1 MSQISSFD
9 HLSFREK
16 LINATREFFSISLVW
31 LFLLFLLSL
40 LELFYNTLVNAV
52 QENFFRLLMYSCWMD
67 VLLWLKWGAVCYI
80 FYLIFYV
87 VHPKSAKFTF
97 KTFICFAAIIQT
109 ALVLYFTTSLNLL
122 GADLFSYSLQDVQQT
137 LGASGGLS
145 VVAVL
150 QFLVVVAIC
159 ISILWW
165 LPGFIKLPWALGI
178 IYPLASVIIFFTST
192 TSAWSQISLQTIFAS
207 NLVTNK
213 SDYFFTSSYYYF
225 FPKTDYDVDI
235 YADNYIGI
243 YDNLDNSVVDYEYL
257 DESNYPFYHV
267 DSDTDVLSPYFNL
280 NEKKPNI
287 VIILVEGLGR
297 AFTNKGAYLGN
308 WTPFLDSLSTQSLYW
323 KNFLSQGGRTF
334 AVLPSILGSLPFAQS
349 GYLGMGEKMPNQLSL
364 LNLLKHNGYETSFY
378 YGGDASF
385 DNMELY
391 LRRNKID
398 DLIDKDKFSTNSGL
412 LPETNG
418 FTWGYDDEALY
429 AKYLNTRPSDS
440 MAKPQLGVLLTVS
453 SHNPFKINQQQEF
466 YDRFEERMTQL
477 DFTESKKQ
485 DYRAYRDQ
493 YASILY
499 TDAMLKKFFEN
510 YEKRPDFSNTIFLIT
525 GDHRM
530 PEIPMATVIDRYH
543 VPLILYS
550 PMLKRTSEMA
560 SISSHSDVAPS
571 ILRLLK
577 SNYQLDLPEDTSWL
591 GKGLDTVV
599 NFRNIH
605 QIPLIQTKVNMKDY
619 VVGTYHLNG
628 DRLYEILEDMGERP
642 VNDSKQQKSIMDAY
656 NGFKQKNA
664 IITNGG
670 KIIPDSV
677 YIKYTN

>member
-1 MSQISSFD
+1 
-9 HLSFREK
+9 
-16 LINATREFFSISLVW
+16 
-31 LFLLFLLSL
+31 
-40 LELFYNTLVNAV
+40 
-52 QENFFRLLMYSCWMD
+52 MD
-67 VLLWLKWGAVCYI
+67 ILLWLKWGAICYL
-80 FYLIFYV
+80 FYIIFYV
-87 VHPKSAKFTF
+87 IHPRSAKAIF
-97 KTFICFAAIIQT
+97 KTFNCIAAVIQT
-109 ALVLYFTTSLNLL
+109 ALVLYFTTYLNLL
-122 GADLFSYSLQDVQQT
+122 GADLFSYSLEDVQQT

-145 VVAVL
+145 FVAIL
-150 QFLVVVAIC
+150 QFLVVIAIC

-165 LPGFIKLPWALGI
+165 VPRFIKLPWSLGV
-178 IYPLASVIIFFTST
+178 IYPIASVIIFFTPSN
-192 TSAWSQISLQTIFAS
+192 SAWSQISLQNTFAS

-243 YDNLDNSVVDYEYL
+243 YDNLDNSIADFEYL

-267 DSDTDVLSPYFNL
+267 DGDTDVLSPYFNL
-280 NEKKPNI
+280 NEKKPNV

-323 KNFLSQGGRTF
+323 KIFLSLCGRTF

-349 GYLGMGEKMPNQLSL
+349 GYLGMGEQMPKQLSL

-398 DLIDKDKFSTNSGL
+398 DLIDKDEFSTNEGL
-412 LPETNG
+412 LPKTNG

-429 AKYLNTRPSDS
+429 AEYLKTRPSDS
-440 MAKPQLGVLLTVS
+440 AAKPQLGVLLTVS
-453 SHNPFKINQQQEF
+453 SHNPFKINHQQEF

-477 DFTESKKQ
+477 EFSDRKKQ
-485 DYRAYRDQ
+485 DYRSYRDQ

-499 TDAMLKKFFEN
+499 TDEMLKKFFEN
-510 YEKRPDFSNTIFLIT
+510 FKKRPDFENTIFLIT

-543 VPLILYS
+543 VPLIMYS
-550 PMLKRTSEMA
+550 PMLRRTSEMA
-560 SISSHSDVAPS
+560 SISSHYDVAPS
-571 ILRLLK
+571 LLRLLK
-577 SNYQLDLPEDTSWL
+577 SNYTLDLPDNTSWL
-591 GKGLDTVV
+591 GKGLDTVA

-619 VVGTYHLNG
+619 VVGNYHLNG
-628 DRLYEILEDMGERP
+628 DRLYEILENMGTRP
-642 VNDSKQQKSIMDAY
+642 VNDPEQQQSIMDAY

-677 YIKYTN
+677 YVKYTN

>member
-1 MSQISSFD
+1 MSQISTFD

-16 LINATREFFSISLVW
+16 LINATRGFFSISLVW
-31 LFLLFLLSL
+31 LLLLFLLSI
-40 LELFYNTLVNAV
+40 LELLYNTVVNSV
-52 QENFFRLLMYSCWMD
+52 QENFFNLLMYSCWMD
-67 VLLWLKWGAVCYI
+67 ILLWLKWGAICYL
-80 FYLIFYV
+80 FYIIFYV
-87 VHPKSAKFTF
+87 IHPKSAKAIF
-97 KTFICFAAIIQT
+97 KTFICIAAVIQT

-122 GADLFSYSLQDVQQT
+122 GADLFSYSLEDVQQT

-145 VVAVL
+145 FVAIL
-150 QFLVVVAIC
+150 QFLVVIAIC

-165 LPGFIKLPWALGI
+165 VPRFIKLPWSLGVV
-178 IYPLASVIIFFTST
+178 YPIASVIIFFTPSN
-192 TSAWSQISLQTIFAS
+192 SAWSQISLQNTFAS

-243 YDNLDNSVVDYEYL
+243 YDNLDNSIVDFEYL

-267 DSDTDVLSPYFNL
+267 DADTDVLSPYFNL
-280 NEKKPNI
+280 NEKKPNV

-349 GYLGMGEKMPNQLSL
+349 GYLGMGEQMPKQLSL

-385 DNMELY
+385 DNMALY

-398 DLIDKDKFSTNSGL
+398 DLIDKDEFSTNEGL

-429 AKYLNTRPSDS
+429 AEYLKTRPSDS
-440 MAKPQLGVLLTVS
+440 AAKPQLGVLLTVS
-453 SHNPFKINQQQEF
+453 SHNPFKINHQQEF

-477 DFTESKKQ
+477 EFTDAKKQ
-485 DYRAYRDQ
+485 DYRSYRDQ

-499 TDAMLKKFFEN
+499 TDEMLKKFFEN
-510 YEKRPDFSNTIFLIT
+510 FKKRPDFENTIFLIT

-543 VPLILYS
+543 VPLIMYS
-550 PMLKRTSEMA
+550 PMLSRTSEMA
-560 SISSHSDVAPS
+560 SISSHYDVTPS
-571 ILRLLK
+571 LLRLLK
-577 SNYQLDLPEDTSWL
+577 SNYTLDLPDNTSWL
-591 GKGLDTVV
+591 GKGLDTVA

-619 VVGTYHLNG
+619 VVGNYHLNG
-628 DRLYEILEDMGERP
+628 DRLYEILENMGTRP
-642 VNDSKQQKSIMDAY
+642 VNDPEQQQSIMDAY

-670 KIIPDSV
+670 KIIPDSIYV
-677 YIKYTN
+677 KYTN